1 MSTVRSKAD
10 KRPALSA
17 DGTADPF
24 GELGVHKRTVGRWR
38 SGELPVP
45 RMAELALQAITSVAA
60 DVESGRFTPDPDGP
74 DWLIRA
80 RELAKIRVPGED

>member
-1 MSTVRSKAD
+1 
-10 KRPALSA
+10 
-17 DGTADPF
+17 
-24 GELGVHKRTVGRWR
+24 
-38 SGELPVP
+38 
-45 RMAELALQAITSVAA
+45 MAELALQAITSVAA

>member
-1 MSTVRSKAD
+1 MTDAELCAWMSDHGNS
-10 KRPALSA
+10 LSTLA
-17 DGTADPF
+17 

-45 RMAELALQAITSVAA
+45 RMTELALQAITSVAA
-60 DVESGRFTPDPDGP
+60 DVESGRFTPDPDSP